1 MDLKTRIYGIL
12 EPGDDD
18 SKYFDPFIVG
28 LIVLNIF
35 AIILESVQSIREAY
49 GSYLL
54 LFEHFSVFVFTIEY
68 ILRLW
73 SCNVVMSRLR
83 YIKSPMAI
91 VDLLAII
98 PFFLPWILPNIT
110 FLRVLRVFRILRI
123 LKLVRYSK
131 SMFRRNLFIR

>member
-73 SCNVVMSRLR
+73 SCNVVMPRLR

-91 VDLLAII
+91 VDLLQWMFVYR
-98 PFFLPWILPNIT
+98 FFVYYMCIQVHHIAYT
-110 FLRVLRVFRILRI
+110 HV
-123 LKLVRYSK
+123 
-131 SMFRRNLFIR
+131 